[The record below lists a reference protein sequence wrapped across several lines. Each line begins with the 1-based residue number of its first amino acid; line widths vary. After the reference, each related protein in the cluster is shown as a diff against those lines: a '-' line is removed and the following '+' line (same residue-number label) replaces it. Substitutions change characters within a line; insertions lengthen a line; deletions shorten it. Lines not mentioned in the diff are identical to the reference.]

1 MLRVYLDQNKW
12 IDLAR
17 AAKGEAAGARFR
29 DVLDLARASVATGI
43 VSFPLDISRYM
54 ETAKRGRATAEMVS
68 IAFGE
73 LGLHRVQA
81 GTQPENLA
89 SQRVLIKNSFR
100 QYGYAPEYLK
110 LAGEWRDE
118 LLCQR
123 LATDLVDE
131 QAANYPRTAISL
143 P

>member
-1 MLRVYLDQNKW
+1 
-12 IDLAR
+12 
-17 AAKGEAAGARFR
+17 
-29 DVLDLARASVATGI
+29 
-43 VSFPLDISRYM
+43 
-54 ETAKRGRATAEMVS
+54 MVS
-68 IAFGE
+68 IAFGK

-118 LLCQR
+118 LLFQR
-123 LATDLVDE
+123 VATDLVDE